1 MFMTT
6 VEWMKHA
13 ALTHIL
19 IRIQCWFGLNKLQL
33 LAYTFGSKN
42 VNKLISENYKS
53 LVGFVL

>member
-1 MFMTT
+1 
-6 VEWMKHA
+6 MKHA